1 VIRTS
6 TATAYE
12 RAIESMNRQQTR
24 LYQLQQQIA
33 TGEKLTR
40 AADDPVAA
48 AQAASVKGEIAR
60 IDVERRM
67 VGFARTV
74 LQQADTALGTST
86 DLLNMARDLV
96 LQANNATLNASDRAS
111 IANEI
116 RSLRDELL
124 TVANTR
130 DGSGAFVFGGQGS
143 RTAPFVETG
152 GVVNYVAD
160 RGSQEVGRDIRV
172 STSLDGHAAFMSVPD
187 GAGGHQSVFDVL
199 DAAIAALSD
208 PAATTADIQAAVQA
222 AVDGLDSGLGSV
234 SLLRSTVGGQLRMID
249 QVESSLEN
257 SELDAQARLTDI
269 VGVDLAAAISEFA
282 RLHSGLEASM
292 QTYAKLSST
301 SLFNY
306 IR

>member
-1 VIRTS
+1 MIRTS
-6 TATAYE
+6 TASAFD
-12 RAIESMNRQQTR
+12 RAIQSMNSQQTR
-24 LYQLQQQIA
+24 LHQLQHQIA
-33 TGEKLTR
+33 TGEKSSR

-48 AQAASVKGEIAR
+48 AQATSVRSEITR
-60 IDVERRM
+60 IEVERRM

-74 LQQADTALGTST
+74 LQQADTALGSST
-86 DLLNMARDLV
+86 DLMNSARDLV
-96 LQANNATLNASDRAS
+96 LQAGNATLTASDRAS
-111 IANEI
+111 IASEI

-143 RTAPFVETG
+143 RTAPFVETDG
-152 GVVNYVAD
+152 AVTYVAD
-160 RGSQEVGRDIRV
+160 PGTQEVGQDVRV

-187 GAGGHQSVFDVL
+187 GAGGRQSVFDVL
-199 DAAIAALSD
+199 DAAVAALSD
-208 PAATTADIQAAVQA
+208 PAATAADVQA
-222 AVDGLDSGLGSV
+222 ATKAAIDGLGAGLASV
-234 SLLRSTVGGQLRMID
+234 SLARSTVGGQLRMID
-249 QVESSLEN
+249 QVESSLDN
-257 SELDAQARLTDI
+257 SELDAQTRLTDI

-282 RLHSGLEASM
+282 RIHNGLEASM